1 MQNAE
6 GKMQNVKCR
15 RRNNRFMMGLLI
27 CIVFYCFL
35 YSARS
40 AAAICFLAH
49 QMTQIFYDLHRF
61 WPFSCAELRYAPVLH
76 LRKPEET
83 ASFARYFRTKPCRAQ
98 HNMMVDVLIN

>member
-35 YSARS
+35 LFSILRAVGSCDLFFSA
-40 AAAICFLAH
+40 

-61 WPFSCAELRYAPVLH
+61 WPFGCAELRYAPVLH
-76 LRKPEET
+76 LRKP
-83 ASFARYFRTKPCRAQ
+83 
-98 HNMMVDVLIN
+98 